1 MIFCLSRLR
10 RSRANL
16 ALLGVFAAL
25 LALPDSAQAQGPGQP
40 PYVAIQNARIVTV
53 SGRVFDNGTIVMEDG
68 LITAVGDNVQ
78 VPGGAWVID
87 GDGLT
92 VYPGLVDAMSAV
104 GLPASLRVPQE
115 GGRGGRGEGGQ
126 EQAPHSWGP
135 EDRPATFSWLNAADV
150 LILDDSNGARHGADS
165 QSVDDPRDER
175 DEDDYRI
182 ETWRNAGFS
191 SALVVPE
198 RGLFP
203 GQAAFIN
210 LHGERPRDM
219 VVSTP
224 VALRVNWEA
233 GPGHRGFPASLFG
246 GIAYV
251 KQTFLDA
258 GHYDQAWTIYNDS
271 PTGLSRP
278 EYDRA
283 LEPLRDAMNVGR
295 YVMVPGMWGY
305 EVIRAVNI
313 GEQIGVNTLIYG
325 AHGGYEVADELAER
339 NIPVL
344 LNANWPEPPE
354 DGDPEAE
361 PALRVLRFRDRAP
374 TTPGVFEDAGVQFA
388 FYSGGAT
395 PSDLMAN
402 VRKSIALGLSR
413 EAAVRAFTLSPA
425 ELFGVSD
432 RLGSLDAGKI
442 ANLTVTD
449 GDLFAHGTE
458 VKMVFVDGVRF
469 EVDGED
475 AVGMGGGRGE
485 AEEEEDADEPE
496 EVAPLVPMTMDH
508 GPINPSDVTV
518 VQNATILTVTH
529 GTIENGSILIRDG
542 KIVEV
547 GTDISVPRGAKVID
561 ATGKYVMPGIID
573 EHSHTGA
580 DAINEGSIA
589 VSSMVDINDVLNPTD
604 VSIYRAVAGGV
615 TSASILHGS
624 ANPIGGQKAMI
635 KMRWGE
641 DADGLLFEDAAP
653 GLKLALGENVKR
665 DRNPDRYPATRMG
678 TMDVIRQSFLDAQE
692 YAQEWEEYTALS
704 ERERRNV
711 IPPRRDLKLEP
722 LVSVLDGSMMAHV
735 HAYRAD
741 ETLQMIRLADEFGFT
756 IATLIHVL
764 EGYKVADEIAEHGA
778 GGSTFSDWW
787 SYKMEAYDAI
797 PYNAALMT
805 ERGVLSCINS
815 DSDEEM
821 RHLNQEAAKA
831 MKWGGMSEEEALK
844 LVTINPAIMLRI
856 DDRVGSIEVGKDAD
870 LVIYTNHPLS
880 VYSRVEQT
888 LIDGQVYFDREHDRA
903 LREQLEREK
912 ETLLEKERG
921 GEGRRPRVT
930 TDGLGEEVSR

>member
-1 MIFCLSRLR
+1 L
-10 RSRANL
+10 
-16 ALLGVFAAL
+16 V
-25 LALPDSAQAQGPGQP
+25 LPDMAQAQGPGQP
-40 PYVAIQNARIVTV
+40 PQVAIQNARIVTV
-53 SGRVFDNGTIVMEDG
+53 SGRVFESGTIVMEDG
-68 LITAVGDNVQ
+68 LITALGSNVQ

-87 GDGLT
+87 GEGLT
-92 VYPGLVDAMSAV
+92 VYPGLVDAMSSV
-104 GLPASLRVPQE
+104 GLPASLRLPSD
-115 GGRGGRGEGGQ
+115 GRGSRGAGGQ

-135 EDRPATFSWLNAADV
+135 EDRPATFSWLNAADE
-150 LILDDSNGARHGADS
+150 LTLDDD
-165 QSVDDPRDER
+165 
-175 DEDDYRI
+175 RI
-182 ETWRNAGFS
+182 ETWRNAGFT
-191 SALVVPE
+191 SALATPE

-203 GQAAFIN
+203 GLSAFIN
-210 LHGERPRDM
+210 LNGERPRDM
-219 VVSTP
+219 VVNTP
-224 VALRVNWEA
+224 VALRVNWQG
-233 GPGHRGFPASLFG
+233 GPGHRGFPGSLFG

-258 GHYDQAWTIYNDS
+258 GHYDQAWTIYNNS
-271 PTGLSRP
+271 PTGLTRP

-295 YVMVPGMWGY
+295 YVMLPGARGY
-305 EVIRAVNI
+305 EVQRAVML
-313 GEQIGVNTLIYG
+313 GEQMGVNTLVYG
-325 AHGGYEVADELAER
+325 AHGGYAVADELAER

-344 LNANWPEPPE
+344 LNVKWPEPPE
-354 DGDPEAE
+354 NGDPEAE
-361 PALRVLRFRDRAP
+361 PALRELRYRDRAP
-374 TTPGVFEDAGVQFA
+374 TTPAVFEDAGVQFA

-395 PSDLMAN
+395 PTELMAN
-402 VRKSIALGLSR
+402 VRKAIALGLSQD
-413 EAAVRAFTLSPA
+413 AAVRAFTLSPA

-432 RLGSLDAGKI
+432 RLGSLDVGKI

-449 GDLFAHGTE
+449 GDLFANGTSM
-458 VKMVFVDGVRF
+458 KMVFVDGVRF
-469 EVDGED
+469 EVDGAD
-475 AVGMGGGRGE
+475 AGRMGGGEDDAEDEEE
-485 AEEEEDADEPE
+485 AEEAET
-496 EVAPLVPMTMDH
+496 VAPSVPMTVDR
-508 GPINPSDVTV
+508 GPINRSDVTV
-518 VQNATILTVTH
+518 VQNATILTITQ
-529 GTIENGSILIRDG
+529 GTIENGSVLIRDG

-580 DAINEGSIA
+580 DAINEGSVA

-604 VSIYRAVAGGV
+604 MSIYRAVAGGV

-641 DADGLLFEDAAP
+641 DAAGLMFEGAAP
-653 GLKLALGENVKR
+653 GLKFALGENVKR

-678 TMDVIRQSFLDAQE
+678 TMDVIRQAFLDAQE
-692 YAQEWEEYTALS
+692 YAREWDEYNALS
-704 ERERRNV
+704 ERERRTV
-711 IPPRRDLKLEP
+711 IPPRRNLTLDP

-741 ETLQMIRLADEFGFT
+741 ETLQVIRLADEFDFT

-797 PYNAALMT
+797 PYNAALMS

-888 LIDGQVYFDREHDRA
+888 IVDGQVYFDREHDRA
-903 LREQLEREK
+903 LREQLRQEK
-912 ETLLEKERG
+912 DALLEKERG

-930 TDGLGEEVSR
+930 TDGQGEEVSQ

>member
-1 MIFCLSRLR
+1 
-10 RSRANL
+10 
-16 ALLGVFAAL
+16 
-25 LALPDSAQAQGPGQP
+25 
-40 PYVAIQNARIVTV
+40 
-53 SGRVFDNGTIVMEDG
+53 MEDG
-68 LITAVGDNVQ
+68 LITAVGGNVQ
-78 VPGGAWVID
+78 VPSGAWVID
-87 GDGLT
+87 GAGLT
-92 VYPGLVDAMSAV
+92 VYPGLVDGLSSV
-104 GLPASLRVPQE
+104 GLPASLRVTE
-115 GGRGGRGEGGQ
+115 GRGRPGVGQ
-126 EQAPHSWGP
+126 GSQQQAAHSWGP
-135 EDRPATFSWLNAADV
+135 EDRPATFSWVNAADE
-150 LILDDSNGARHGADS
+150 LILDDD
-165 QSVDDPRDER
+165 
-175 DEDDYRI
+175 RI
-182 ETWRNAGFS
+182 ETWRNAGFT
-191 SALVVPE
+191 SAIATPE

-203 GQAAFIN
+203 GQSAFVN
-210 LHGERPRDM
+210 LYGDRPRDM

-224 VALRVNWEA
+224 VALRVNWEG
-233 GPGHRGFPASLFG
+233 GPGHRGYPGSLFG
-246 GIAYV
+246 GISYV
-251 KQTFLDA
+251 RQTFLDA
-258 GHYDQAWTIYNDS
+258 GHYDQAWTIYDNS

-283 LEPLRDAMNVGR
+283 LEPLRDAMNQGR
-295 YVMVPGMWGY
+295 YVMIPGTWGF
-305 EVIRAVNI
+305 EVQRAVRI
-313 GEQIGVNTLIYG
+313 GERMGVNTLVYG

-344 LNANWPEPPE
+344 LNANWPTPPE
-354 DGDPEAE
+354 NGDPDAE

-374 TTPGVFEDAGVQFA
+374 TTPGVFENAGVQFA

-402 VRKSIALGLSR
+402 VRKSIALGLSQD
-413 EAAVRAFTLSPA
+413 AAVRAFTLSPA

-432 RLGSLDAGKI
+432 RLGSLDVGKI

-458 VKMVFVDGVRF
+458 VKMVFVDGKRF
-469 EVDGED
+469 EVGE
-475 AVGMGGGRGE
+475 AGEQMGRGRRGAE
-485 AEEEEDADEPE
+485 AEEEEEADEPE
-496 EVAPLVPMTMDH
+496 VVLPPVPMTENF
-508 GPINPSDVTV
+508 GPIDPSDVTV
-518 VQNATILTVTH
+518 VQNATILTVTQ

-573 EHSHTGA
+573 EHSHIAA
-580 DAINEGSIA
+580 DAINEGSVA

-604 VSIYRAVAGGV
+604 RSIYGAVAGGV

-635 KMRWGE
+635 KTRWGA
-641 DADGLLFEDAAP
+641 DLDGLVFEGAAP
-653 GLKLALGENVKR
+653 GLKFALGENVKR

-678 TMDVIRQSFLDAQE
+678 TMDVIRQAFLDAQAYQREWDE
-692 YAQEWEEYTALS
+692 YNALS
-704 ERERRNV
+704 DGERRNV

-722 LVSVLDGSMMAHV
+722 LVAVLDGSMMSNV

-741 ETLQMIRLADEFGFT
+741 ETLQVIRLADEFGFT
-756 IATLIHVL
+756 ITTLVHVL

-797 PYNAALMT
+797 PYNAALMA

-888 LIDGQVYFDREHDRA
+888 LIDGQVYFDREHDA
-903 LREQLEREK
+903 TLREQLQREK
-912 ETLLEKERG
+912 EALLEKERG
-921 GEGRRPRVT
+921 GEGSRPRVT
-930 TDGLGEEVSR
+930 TDGPGEEVSR

>member
-1 MIFCLSRLR
+1 MQSCLSRKR
-10 RSRANL
+10 RSRIGL
-16 ALLGVFAAL
+16 ATLGAVAVYC
-25 LALPDSAQAQGPGQP
+25 ALPDCVEAQGPGQP
-40 PYVAIQNARIVTV
+40 PQVAIQNARIVTV
-53 SGRVFDNGTIVMEDG
+53 SGHVFNNGTIVMEDG
-68 LITAVGDNVQ
+68 LITAVGGNVQ
-78 VPGGAWVID
+78 LPEGAWVID
-87 GDGLT
+87 GEGLT
-92 VYPGLVDAMSAV
+92 VYPGLVDAMSTV
-104 GLPASLRVPQE
+104 GLPASLRLPE
-115 GGRGGRGEGGQ
+115 GGSRGGGGAEGQ
-126 EQAPHSWGP
+126 EPAPHSWGP
-135 EDRPATFSWLNAADV
+135 EDRPATFSWLNAADE
-150 LILDDSNGARHGADS
+150 LTLE
-165 QSVDDPRDER
+165 DER
-175 DEDDYRI
+175 I
-182 ETWRNAGFS
+182 EMWRSAGFTS
-191 SALVVPE
+191 VLATPE

-203 GQAAFIN
+203 GRSAFIN
-210 LHGERPRDM
+210 LYGERPRDM
-219 VVSTP
+219 VVNTP
-224 VALRVNWEA
+224 IALRINWEG
-233 GPGHRGFPASLFG
+233 GPGHRGFPGSLFG
-246 GIAYV
+246 GISYV

-258 GHYDQAWTIYNDS
+258 GHYDQAWRIYNNS
-271 PTGLSRP
+271 PTGITRP

-283 LEPLRDAMNVGR
+283 LEPLREAMNVGR
-295 YVMVPGMWGY
+295 YVMLPGTWGY
-305 EVIRAVNI
+305 EVQRAVTI
-313 GEQIGVNTLIYG
+313 GEQMGVNTLIYG
-325 AHGGYEVADELAER
+325 AHGGYEVADELAEKS
-339 NIPVL
+339 IPVL
-344 LNANWPEPPE
+344 LNVNWPEPPE
-354 DGDPEAE
+354 NGDPDAE

-388 FYSGGAT
+388 FYSGGAS

-402 VRKSIALGLSR
+402 VRKSIALGLSQ

-432 RLGSLDAGKI
+432 RLGSLDVGKI

-449 GDLFAHGTE
+449 GDLFAHETS

-469 EVDGED
+469 EVDVEGAEQ
-475 AVGMGGGRGE
+475 MGGGSGE
-485 AEEEEDADEPE
+485 AAEEEEPEEPE
-496 EVAPLVPMTMDH
+496 EVAPPVPMTVDR
-508 GPINPSDVTV
+508 GPIDPSDVTV
-518 VQNATILTVTH
+518 VQNATILTVTQ
-529 GTIENGSILIRDG
+529 GTIENGSILIRNG
-542 KIVEV
+542 KIAEV

-573 EHSHTGA
+573 EHSHIAT
-580 DAINEGSIA
+580 DAINEGSVA

-604 VSIYRAVAGGV
+604 RSIYGAVAGGV

-641 DADGLLFEDAAP
+641 DADGMRFENAAP
-653 GLKLALGENVKR
+653 GLKFALGENVKR
-665 DRNPDRYPATRMG
+665 DRDPDRYPATRMG
-678 TMDVIRQSFLDAQE
+678 TMDVIRQAFLDAQE
-692 YAQEWEEYTALS
+692 YKEEWDEYNALS

-722 LVSVLDGSMMAHV
+722 LVSVMDGSMMAHI

-741 ETLQMIRLADEFGFT
+741 ETLQMIRLAEEFGFT

-764 EGYKVADEIAEHGA
+764 EGYKIADEIAEHGA

-821 RHLNQEAAKA
+821 RHLNQEAAKT

-844 LVTINPAIMLRI
+844 LVTINPARMLRI

-888 LIDGQVYFDREHDRA
+888 LIDGQVYFDREHDRM
-903 LREQLEREK
+903 LREQLAQEK
-912 ETLLEKERG
+912 ETLLQKERG
-921 GEGRRPRVT
+921 GKGERPRVT
-930 TDGLGEEVSR
+930 TDDQGKEVSQ